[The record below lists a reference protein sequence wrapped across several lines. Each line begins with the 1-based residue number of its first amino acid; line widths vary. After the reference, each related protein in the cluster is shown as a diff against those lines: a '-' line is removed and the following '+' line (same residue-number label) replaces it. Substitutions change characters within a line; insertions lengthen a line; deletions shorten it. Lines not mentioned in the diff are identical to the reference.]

1 MANRYRRWTCGAFA
15 ATLSVTYL
23 VQDATAQPPA
33 PPPVV
38 PKPAAPAG
46 APIPQTPEF
55 TSPDIKPTL
64 CDWLLARPVALAKKL
79 RVTDPLQ
86 RPPFAGA
93 PPDSLKGMAAGI
105 RAVQLDAPNRV
116 AAAAYLGTVDCA
128 TYPKAQDML
137 IAVMQDDPQEEVR
150 YEAVMALR
158 FMLTRGCANLET
170 ECECESCSN
179 KKQIAKES
187 EKHSREHQRE
197 LIKDAHGKAKEAA
210 RDAKKKNEVQEKRY
224 DCCRGCCNAK
234 VLNALAKVAY
244 EKDGQCCWLEPSE
257 RVRQAAKE
265 GLCLCCTVPGW
276 TMASPTPPMA
286 PPVEPEIPG
295 ETPAPDDKEVK
306 PPQIEEVVPKLTPPP
321 VEPKDGIAPPP
332 VIPKDGPVTQMTASR
347 SPLSGTALRPSV
359 PGLKGYCVVEL
370 RERKFTP
377 AKADFSSVFD
387 GRTYYLSSREAKA
400 AFDAEPEKYALAY
413 RGYDPVVWQ
422 TKREMVDGQFLR
434 EYQGHFY
441 LFTTKENWEAFKAA
455 PQKYVLRQQT
465 ANGATVASR

>member
-1 MANRYRRWTCGAFA
+1 MMATRSRRWTCGVLAVLSVFASLGQEAFA
-15 ATLSVTYL
+15 
-23 VQDATAQPPA
+23 QPAA
-33 PPPVV
+33 PPP
-38 PKPAAPAG
+38 AAKG

-64 CDWLLARPVALAKKL
+64 CDWLLAKPVALAKKL

-116 AAAAYLGTVDCA
+116 AAAAYLGTVDCQ
-128 TYPKAQDML
+128 TYPQAQEML
-137 IAVMQDDPQEEVR
+137 IGVMNDDPQEEVR

-158 FMLTRGCANLET
+158 YMLTRGCSNMET
-170 ECECESCSN
+170 ECECESCAN
-179 KKQIAKES
+179 KKKLARES
-187 EKHSREHQRE
+187 ERHSKELQRE
-197 LIKDAHGKAKEAA
+197 LIKDSHGKAKDAAKEA
-210 RDAKKKNEVQEKRY
+210 RKKNEIQEKRY

-257 RVRQAAKE
+257 RVREAAKE

-276 TMASPTPPMA
+276 TMASPTPPIA
-286 PPVEPEIPG
+286 PVEPEVIPG

-306 PPQIEEVVPKLTPPP
+306 PPQVEETVPKLTPPP
-321 VEPKDGIAPPP
+321 VEPKE
-332 VIPKDGPVTQMTASR
+332 GPVTQTTASR
-347 SPLSGTALRPSV
+347 SPLSGTPLRPAI

-370 RERKFTP
+370 RERKFVP
-377 AKADFSSVFD
+377 AKAELSSVFD
-387 GRTYYLSSREAKA
+387 GRTYYFSSTEAKSS
-400 AFDAEPEKYALAY
+400 FDADPEKFALAY

-455 PQKYVLRQQT
+455 PQKYVLRQRT
-465 ANGATVASR
+465 TNIANVASN